1 MFTLPQIKV
10 NLFDLYLTSPGE
22 EIIIKFLSLT
32 QDGFRVRINNSEVEL
47 PLRNFT
53 VRRLIS
59 RFNIY
64 KIAVIT
70 DSGDKPSYL
79 VYVDE
84 TMCVKIDQAIVGLL
98 EAKMPQMSAVN
109 LADHPE
115 RWSLSELVFTNA
127 DNSIIMYYTG
137 QQAECHP
144 VSHGFVEN
152 CEKTSILNGGFAD
165 PLKLTPGVEEYW
177 TIDHLIE
184 DYQLQPVE
192 DDAKCHYLRQL
203 AKQLPPVPSVSAVA
217 TQSSSSSDGSQPI
230 RSGKPWHQRYY
241 PARREH
247 TETRA
252 GNCDSDDDEPRVR
265 SGGVYRHVDP
275 TTGRV
280 STQVAE

>member
-115 RWSLSELVFTNA
+115 SRRCQTWSSLTLTTASLCTTQVNRLSAIL
-127 DNSIIMYYTG
+127 
-137 QQAECHP
+137 
-144 VSHGFVEN
+144 SHG
-152 CEKTSILNGGFAD
+152 
-165 PLKLTPGVEEYW
+165 
-177 TIDHLIE
+177 
-184 DYQLQPVE
+184 
-192 DDAKCHYLRQL
+192 
-203 AKQLPPVPSVSAVA
+203 
-217 TQSSSSSDGSQPI
+217 
-230 RSGKPWHQRYY
+230 
-241 PARREH
+241 
-247 TETRA
+247 
-252 GNCDSDDDEPRVR
+252 
-265 SGGVYRHVDP
+265 
-275 TTGRV
+275 
-280 STQVAE
+280 